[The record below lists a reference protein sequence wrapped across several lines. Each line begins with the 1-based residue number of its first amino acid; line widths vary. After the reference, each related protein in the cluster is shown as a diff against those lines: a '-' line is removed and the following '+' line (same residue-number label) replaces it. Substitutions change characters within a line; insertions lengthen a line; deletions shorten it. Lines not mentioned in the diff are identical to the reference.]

1 MSFKMI
7 ENKKRGYL
15 LIEILISIFI
25 FMILIFVISS
35 FMKRIVIFE
44 TVKKKDQIVD
54 EKIYFLLDKLIEDIK
69 TRDKDKFYYRGVMKN
84 FHKASNFIIYKKNN
98 RFYKLEKIGKKL
110 YIYEGETASLFGAG
124 TKISEYDKIKMDI
137 IDNIFYINTVL
148 ENVESIKIVN
158 LER

>member
-1 MSFKMI
+1 MSLKMI

-54 EKIYFLLDKLIEDIK
+54 EKSYFLLDKLIEDIK
-69 TRDKDKFYYRGVMKN
+69 TRDKDKFYYRGVMKD
-84 FHKASNFIIYKKNN
+84 FHKASNFI
-98 RFYKLEKIGKKL
+98 
-110 YIYEGETASLFGAG
+110 
-124 TKISEYDKIKMDI
+124 
-137 IDNIFYINTVL
+137 V
-148 ENVESIKIVN
+148 
-158 LER
+158 